1 MKEKFNLFDRNNDQ
15 TIDKRELGEVMRT
28 LGMNP
33 TEGEIIDMIHE
44 VDLDQNG
51 VIDYHE
57 FLSLMARKTKG
68 IENENEFL
76 EAFKVFDR
84 DGNGLISAT
93 ELRHVITNTGDTLT
107 DEQVD
112 EMIREADIDGDG

>member
-1 MKEKFNLFDRNNDQ
+1 
-15 TIDKRELGEVMRT
+15 MRT

-51 VIDYHE
+51 VIDFHE
-57 FLSLMARKTKG
+57 FISLMARKTKG

-76 EAFKVFDR
+76 DAFKVFDR

-112 EMIREADIDGDG
+112 EMIREADIDGDGHINYEEFVLMMMAK